1 MTLAGMLSYRGV
13 GGNKI
18 YFPTPEKRREGKDQ
32 GEKRGRRAE
41 EIKTLQN
48 CGPLGFLWHFLC
60 LQSHTVTHRHTVK
73 TSSLHINVIMGPL
86 KVDGI
91 LSSSVSFS

>member
-1 MTLAGMLSYRGV
+1 MGTKFIFQHL
-13 GGNKI
+13 
-18 YFPTPEKRREGKDQ
+18 RR
-32 GEKRGRRAE
+32 GEKERNRVRGRRE
-41 EIKTLQN
+41 KEIKPLQN

-60 LQSHTVTHRHTVK
+60 MQSHTVTHRHTVIVK
-73 TSSLHINVIMGPL
+73 TSSLHIKVIMGPL